1 MVLHRFTVVAEDKA
15 GVLARVT
22 SVLGARGEN
31 IQRLTAV
38 PEAPALARITAEVV
52 MSPHHAEFVVR
63 KLSKLVYVL
72 ESRAEASP
80 GVHVIGES
88 LWPAGEPLKRYAG
101 AANGDTTRVSS
112 DDRGCERVVGVHRSS
127 AAHLQNSPGMV

>member
-22 SVLGARGEN
+22 SLLGARGEN
-31 IQRLTAV
+31 ILRLSAV
-38 PEAPALARITAEVV
+38 PEAPALARITAEV
-52 MSPHHAEFVVR
+52 MMTPQHAEFVVR

-72 ESRAEASP
+72 ESRVEASP

-101 AANGDTTRVSS
+101 AAKGDMRLASY
-112 DDRGCERVVGVHRSS
+112 RRECERVVDVHGDGG
-127 AAHLQNSPGMV
+127 ACLQNAAGMV